1 MSLTTV
7 ERKYYESLRGRARWV
22 ISRRKAAYETEI
34 ALHQKTIDE
43 CNAKLVENE
52 IAENNH
58 HAAKSDISDLAER
71 DIPLP
76 KLTRK
81 DRL

>member
-7 ERKYYESLRGRARWV
+7 ERKYYESLRRRALGF

-52 IAENNH
+52 NAENNH